1 MAANK
6 ILNVFYF
13 GNLKTEINKGF
24 YMSNIEVSIIIPMHN
39 ASRYIEKTLQSI
51 MEQDFKDFEIILID
65 DGSNDDSCDIADKFL
80 SKHAIPY
87 IIYPQKNSGAS
98 SARNKGIDLSK
109 GNYLLFLDD
118 DDAISSNHISNLYNE
133 AIKENNDFSF
143 TYLAKIDEHG
153 NILTDINSFKALK
166 NKSSIK
172 SKDLIKLEMLME
184 IPFYFVQL
192 MYKKDTINTHNIRFS
207 EGKKYGE
214 DTEFAL
220 KALTHANNI
229 GLNHEF
235 TYFYLQREDSVTSKS
250 YLDRFGYVNTL
261 ENFSTYYESNC
272 DNTKNVNEVK
282 ELIHTN
288 RIPKTIF
295 GNLMFL
301 FYQDYPFEEIMEKMN
316 ELNLFDKLKTFK
328 PILKGDVKFYLK
340 NKLFLLSPRL
350 YYRLWKKLKNSI

>member
-1 MAANK
+1 
-6 ILNVFYF
+6 
-13 GNLKTEINKGF
+13 
-24 YMSNIEVSIIIPMHN
+24 MSNIEVSIIIPMHN
-39 ASRYIEKTLQSI
+39 ASKYIEKTLQSI
-51 MEQDFKDFEIILID
+51 MDQDFKDFEIIIID
-65 DGSNDDSCDIADKFL
+65 DGSSDDSCEIAEKFL
-80 SKHAIPY
+80 SKHSTSY
-87 IIYPQKNSGAS
+87 IIHSQKNSGAS

-118 DDAISSNHISNLYNE
+118 DDTISSNHILNLYTE
-133 AIKENNDFSF
+133 AIKETNDFSF
-143 TYLAKIDEHG
+143 TYLAKIDENG
-153 NILTDINSFKALK
+153 NILTDMNRYKAV
-166 NKSSIK
+166 NDKSSIT

-192 MYKKDTINTHNIRFS
+192 MYKKDTVNKHNIRFS
-207 EGKKYGE
+207 EGKSYGE

-229 GLNHEF
+229 GITHEF
-235 TYFYLQREDSVTSKS
+235 SYFYLQREDSVTSNS

-261 ENFSTYYESNC
+261 ESFSTYYESNC
-272 DNTKNVNEVK
+272 GNINNIDEVNE
-282 ELIHTN
+282 LINAN

-301 FYQDYPFEEIMEKMN
+301 FYHDYPFEEIMKKMN

-328 PILKGDVKFYLK
+328 PMLKGDEKFYLK

-350 YYRLWKKLKNSI
+350 YYRLWKKLKNSLK